1 MIQTSAA
8 IPLPARIPP
17 GNPGNDPLDPLLRL
31 AGDLHTERT
40 LILAERSLDL
50 LCGLLRRGC
59 VAATA
64 IRPGSKPDADD
75 YDLVVAV
82 PKPTD
87 SPDRLIRQIRSGLAS
102 NGQLVACLPNG
113 QVATAFIRRLRL
125 NGFSVLPPVRLPNAT
140 LLRADRRTSS

>member
-1 MIQTSAA
+1 
-8 IPLPARIPP
+8 
-17 GNPGNDPLDPLLRL
+17 LRL

-40 LILAERSLDL
+40 LILAESSLDL

-87 SPDRLIRQIRSGLAS
+87 SPDRLIRQIRSGLAP
-102 NGQLVACLPNG
+102 NGRLVACLPNG

-125 NGFSVLPPVRLPNAT
+125 NGFSVLPPVHLPNAT